1 MICLM
6 MGICMPLLYFVAA
19 WGLFVNYVVDRLAL
33 AYYYKL
39 PSKFNE
45 KLTKTAIHTLNFL
58 PLFTLPFIFWLYTN
72 QQMFSNKID
81 PIQSMGEIELS
92 NHFLYDILDW
102 SKLNPSMKSLMISF
116 LFLILFSVA
125 NLLFKKISSLFEEK

>member
-1 MICLM
+1 MIDFLVSFIRLEIFRFYAKTFVYGYKSINSTDFASDMIKFKDLYAGPEYYFYYRVAQITLLCIICLI
-6 MGICMPLLYFVAA
+6 MGTCMPLLYFVAA

-72 QQMFSNKID
+72 Q
-81 PIQSMGEIELS
+81 
-92 NHFLYDILDW
+92 
-102 SKLNPSMKSLMISF
+102 
-116 LFLILFSVA
+116 
-125 NLLFKKISSLFEEK
+125 